1 MRLLKYIYIYVNLD
15 LKKDLEYRLSR
26 FNQKF
31 VTSSFSKSI
40 LKELTMGIDNLYVYQ
55 VINMQSL
62 VKKLIQGGFIYDSF
76 LSFQQYRMLIF
87 LWISD
92 TMDVNLFIYLLLLI
106 IIHVNDLI
114 IYKLF
119 LPVLLFI
126 TLQKITL
133 PILT

>member
-1 MRLLKYIYIYVNLD
+1 MRLLNIYIYVNLD
-15 LKKDLEYRLSR
+15 SKKDLEYRLSR

-92 TMDVNLFIYLLLLI
+92 TMDVNLFIYLLLL
-106 IIHVNDLI
+106 
-114 IYKLF
+114 KR
-119 LPVLLFI
+119 
-126 TLQKITL
+126 
-133 PILT
+133 

>member
-1 MRLLKYIYIYVNLD
+1 MRLLNIYIYVNLD
-15 LKKDLEYRLSR
+15 LKKDLEYTYR

-92 TMDVNLFIYLLLLI
+92 TMDVNLFIYLFLL
-106 IIHVNDLI
+106 
-114 IYKLF
+114 KR
-119 LPVLLFI
+119 
-126 TLQKITL
+126 
-133 PILT
+133 

>member
-92 TMDVNLFIYLLLLI
+92 TMNVNLFIYLLLL
-106 IIHVNDLI
+106 
-114 IYKLF
+114 KR
-119 LPVLLFI
+119 
-126 TLQKITL
+126 
-133 PILT
+133 

>member
-1 MRLLKYIYIYVNLD
+1 MRLLNIYIYVNLD
-15 LKKDLEYRLSR
+15 LKKNLEYTYR

-92 TMDVNLFIYLLLLI
+92 TMDVNLFIYLLLL
-106 IIHVNDLI
+106 
-114 IYKLF
+114 KR
-119 LPVLLFI
+119 
-126 TLQKITL
+126 
-133 PILT
+133 

>member
-1 MRLLKYIYIYVNLD
+1 MRLLNIYIYVNLD

-92 TMDVNLFIYLLLLI
+92 TMDVNLFIYLFLL
-106 IIHVNDLI
+106 
-114 IYKLF
+114 KR
-119 LPVLLFI
+119 
-126 TLQKITL
+126 
-133 PILT
+133 

>member
-1 MRLLKYIYIYVNLD
+1 MRLLNIYIYVNLD
-15 LKKDLEYRLSR
+15 LKKDLESRLSR

-92 TMDVNLFIYLLLLI
+92 TMDVNLFIYLFLL
-106 IIHVNDLI
+106 
-114 IYKLF
+114 KR
-119 LPVLLFI
+119 
-126 TLQKITL
+126 
-133 PILT
+133 

>member
-1 MRLLKYIYIYVNLD
+1 MRLLNIYIYVNLD

-26 FNQKF
+26 LNQKF

-92 TMDVNLFIYLLLLI
+92 TMDVNLFIYLLLL
-106 IIHVNDLI
+106 
-114 IYKLF
+114 KR
-119 LPVLLFI
+119 
-126 TLQKITL
+126 
-133 PILT
+133 

>member
-1 MRLLKYIYIYVNLD
+1 MRLLNIYIYVNLD
-15 LKKDLEYRLSR
+15 LKKDLKSRLSR

-92 TMDVNLFIYLLLLI
+92 TMDVNLFIYLLLL
-106 IIHVNDLI
+106 
-114 IYKLF
+114 KR
-119 LPVLLFI
+119 
-126 TLQKITL
+126 
-133 PILT
+133 

>member
-1 MRLLKYIYIYVNLD
+1 MRLLNTYIYVNLD
-15 LKKDLEYRLSR
+15 LKKDLEYTYR

-92 TMDVNLFIYLLLLI
+92 TMDVNLFIYLLLL
-106 IIHVNDLI
+106 
-114 IYKLF
+114 KR
-119 LPVLLFI
+119 
-126 TLQKITL
+126 
-133 PILT
+133 

>member
-1 MRLLKYIYIYVNLD
+1 MRLLNIYIYVNLD
-15 LKKDLEYRLSR
+15 LKKDLESRLSR

-31 VTSSFSKSI
+31 VISSFSKSI

-92 TMDVNLFIYLLLLI
+92 TMDVNLFIYLLLL
-106 IIHVNDLI
+106 
-114 IYKLF
+114 KR
-119 LPVLLFI
+119 
-126 TLQKITL
+126 
-133 PILT
+133 

>member
-1 MRLLKYIYIYVNLD
+1 MRLLNIYIYVNLD

-26 FNQKF
+26 FDQKF

-40 LKELTMGIDNLYVYQ
+40 LKELTMGIDNLYVCQ

-92 TMDVNLFIYLLLLI
+92 TMDVNLFIYLLLL
-106 IIHVNDLI
+106 
-114 IYKLF
+114 KR
-119 LPVLLFI
+119 
-126 TLQKITL
+126 
-133 PILT
+133 